1 MTLLISLKK
10 LNLSSLTKM
19 TQIFGILKYQWN
31 RLSFYFNM
39 ESTLKDYWSS
49 VFHQD
54 MHPDQEVIM
63 KEVEETIV
71 ITMKMVK
78 EEEEE
83 EIEEVEDVEEET
95 MEVKKGVKDK
105 KAMKAEDNIEVEEEA
120 EDIVTIEEET
130 EVIVIIKKVIEEK
143 REFIKIN
150 KLVNY
155 LKIKSKLK

>member
-1 MTLLISLKK
+1 
-10 LNLSSLTKM
+10 
-19 TQIFGILKYQWN
+19 
-31 RLSFYFNM
+31 
-39 ESTLKDYWSS
+39 
-49 VFHQD
+49 
-54 MHPDQEVIM
+54 MHPDQEVII
-63 KEVEETIV
+63 KEVEETIA
-71 ITMKMVK
+71 IMMKMAK

-155 LKIKSKLK
+155 LRTRNRLKSNNSKINKDNILRRKLKLKECSWEISEINLKFNMSSNQL

>member
-1 MTLLISLKK
+1 
-10 LNLSSLTKM
+10 
-19 TQIFGILKYQWN
+19 
-31 RLSFYFNM
+31 
-39 ESTLKDYWSS
+39 
-49 VFHQD
+49 
-54 MHPDQEVIM
+54 M
-63 KEVEETIV
+63 KEAEETIA

-130 EVIVIIKKVIEEK
+130 EGIVIIKKEIKEK

-155 LKIKSKLK
+155 LRTRNKLKSNNSKINKVLFLFNSGQYSKKEAEIKGMQLGNFRNKPKV